1 MDSINSVITHYNSA
15 LTLFLAFGA
24 LIISLFYAITTTKM
38 AKETTALRKETAEL
52 RKIETTPHI
61 VVYIIF
67 EPHRVT
73 AFDIIISN
81 VGRGPAYDINFNIL
95 CDESILRSKNVMIVD
110 VELFR
115 HVDFLPQGEK
125 LRMFFGSAI
134 EMLEQPKLEA
144 FIIET
149 SYRDKEGNKYEE
161 KFNINISAFENV
173 KVLTS
178 SVESDISRTLKEIEK
193 AIKALSRND
202 S

>member
-1 MDSINSVITHYNSA
+1 
-15 LTLFLAFGA
+15 
-24 LIISLFYAITTTKM
+24 
-38 AKETTALRKETAEL
+38 
-52 RKIETTPHI
+52 
-61 VVYIIF
+61 
-67 EPHRVT
+67 
-73 AFDIIISN
+73 
-81 VGRGPAYDINFNIL
+81 
-95 CDESILRSKNVMIVD
+95 MIVD